1 MLMTAELVT
10 GKVVGKCFLN
20 GNLQKFFMK
29 IASIVVI
36 NSVLVVL
43 YLIVIPTFFG

>member
-1 MLMTAELVT
+1 MTAELVT

-20 GNLQKFFMK
+20 GNLQKIFMK

-36 NSVLVVL
+36 NSVL